1 MVAWLPLSARGI
13 PIGPEILA
21 PDLRE
26 ATRILTRR
34 YGSNLAK
41 VQSRASWD
49 IGQEEVERVMRDQ
62 RKVFDG

>member
-1 MVAWLPLSARGI
+1 L
-13 PIGPEILA
+13 GPEVLA

-26 ATRILTRR
+26 ATRLLTRR

-49 IGQEEVERVMRDQ
+49 IGQEEVERIMRDQ
-62 RKVFDG
+62 LRAWDG